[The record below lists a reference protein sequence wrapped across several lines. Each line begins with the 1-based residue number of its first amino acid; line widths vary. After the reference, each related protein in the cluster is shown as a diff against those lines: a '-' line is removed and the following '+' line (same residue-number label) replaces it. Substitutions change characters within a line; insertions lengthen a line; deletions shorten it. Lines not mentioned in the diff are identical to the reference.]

1 MEQRFRERVEHTG
14 PVQPAPTTGAIDERV
29 QDEMRQ
35 FFSEST
41 QKLEAIVPT
50 LEARAGHDASETTG
64 EIRRKIDAF
73 FGEAGGSGMIRS
85 ERTMAIEPASDRPPP
100 VVGFERPSVPAASG
114 ALSAAPGLRRDAPHD
129 DYEVPVAATTHLP
142 PTIRRSEDVEIPEPA
157 PAGSVRP
164 SLPRPA
170 RRSSAPAAD
179 RPPMDLK
186 SALERLRR
194 HGVVRDPAAAAADA
208 RQVAPRPAPA
218 ASPPQVARPAARP
231 QRAED
236 SRQLPPLGG
245 TRPGS
250 QGAHGDPR
258 IGGQLLDTGP
268 VGRSVIPDVDPSE
281 RARMRS
287 PEPVTGFD
295 DIFAEVEDLVRG
307 TLADS
312 IEETFAEARA
322 QETVLRDEIAA
333 IPQPAL
339 SSLLSRP
346 EDDEPEEEDAA
357 PDESPAGPY
366 NWGVKSAERPRGAWL
381 LEDGAE
387 EAVRARLQGAAAAA
401 PPAVPEP
408 PVLHEDLLE
417 DTAEIEVVV
426 PATRAAAYESGPR
439 STPVDLSEPP
449 EADCFGVDSEP
460 VSVAPPLPADGG
472 RGGGGGGGGGG
483 GAANG
488 ILARKLEAETSRFA
502 PLLDQLVADG
512 VVDAKD
518 LSDDEPE
525 DDDDEISVASFQDN
539 RPRGDDQG
547 MTPMRII
554 EEIRRLRRI
563 QELLVSKGLVSE
575 GEISSPASDDD

>member
-1 MEQRFRERVEHTG
+1 MEQRFRERVEHTS
-14 PVQPAPTTGAIDERV
+14 PVPPAPTTGAIDERV

-41 QKLEAIVPT
+41 QKLEEIVPT

-85 ERTMAIEPASDRPPP
+85 ERTMAIEPPLDRPPP
-100 VVGFERPSVPAASG
+100 VVGFERPSLPVASG
-114 ALSAAPGLRRDAPHD
+114 ALSDAPSRRRDAPHD

-170 RRSSAPAAD
+170 RRSSAPSAD

-194 HGVVRDPAAAAADA
+194 HGVVRDPAAAVDA
-208 RQVAPRPAPA
+208 RQVASRPAPA
-218 ASPPQVARPAARP
+218 ASSPQVARPAVRP
-231 QRAED
+231 MRAED
-236 SRQLPPLGG
+236 SRQLPPLRGA
-245 TRPGS
+245 RSGS
-250 QGAHGDPR
+250 QGAPGDPR

-268 VGRSVIPDVDPSE
+268 VGRSVIPDVDPSA

-322 QETVLRDEIAA
+322 QETVLRDELAA
-333 IPQPAL
+333 VAQPAL

-387 EAVRARLQGAAAAA
+387 EAVRARLQGAAATA
-401 PPAVPEP
+401 PPVVDEP

-426 PATRAAAYESGPR
+426 PSARPAAPESGPR

-460 VSVAPPLPADGG
+460 VSVAPPLPA
-472 RGGGGGGGGGG
+472 GGGGG

-512 VVDAKD
+512 VVDAKE
-518 LSDDEPE
+518 LSDEEPE

-575 GEISSPASDDD
+575 GEISSPAPDDD